1 MNNIGT
7 STPKER
13 TMSPQETISEKR
25 QSIPPDEEMARVRDG
40 IQSLAIGETDT
51 QRNKSQVEVP
61 NNEEGDRGGT
71 QVNAED
77 MALNQQMVTHRGA
90 STGNDIPEV
99 NNSLTMYRMQSL
111 LSQSTGQE
119 REMPHSTSAS
129 QDGLEK
135 VPQGGLQNSLEQSE
149 HPAVESHVAHDGLPT
164 EPKAPHATPT
174 SEMHSNGSSQNTSL
188 ESASS
193 SNLHSTKDSLIFQ
206 QSGLTLNNMIAPPSA
221 KNLNLSQPHP
231 GNMSRTASQQSLQR
245 QESYLSFRA
254 PDKWQSISKMSNIA
268 MSSMNN
274 EALKAKSKES
284 NGDSTKWHSNKIDT
298 LASAQTS
305 KGNITENVNSKEE
318 SAAEANTSLL
328 SQAKNQMET
337 SAKKEKYQEV
347 DLSKLD
353 LSSYLSTQEPEP
365 ETRTQQKLWLQREN
379 VASLNDSEEMD
390 NGYTAHIVNQTSRFQ
405 YEQLSREFLQIR
417 RYKNPI
423 LESLQRVDDA
433 VLSNRKMDIDSK
445 SSQDTSLLSTS
456 IAKSIKQQYIPSS
469 ISNNFDFRSKETDA
483 LNEAQLQVNFDEI
496 NETLADLWKQNCVN
510 FKEMNLMKKKQ
521 YELQKL
527 QLQQQQQQQQQQ
539 HFQQQQLSQHN
550 QPQCFDHYNGD
561 MRNGALLSSRYGYQP
576 NNGNSQLANIFSRG
590 NRTSFGQS
598 GNRSSSTGV
607 NRVGNTNP
615 QTAIGVSKYH
625 PTTRAQQQQQ
635 QQQQQHQQ
643 YQQEQLYQQ
652 RQQQSQDLQ
661 PFREQQQQ
669 GQQQDREQHQR
680 LQQPHMQ
687 QVPREQLQEQH

>member
-149 HPAVESHVAHDGLPT
+149 HPAVESHVALDGLPT

-298 LASAQTS
+298 LASAL
-305 KGNITENVNSKEE
+305 
-318 SAAEANTSLL
+318 SLI
-328 SQAKNQMET
+328 
-337 SAKKEKYQEV
+337 
-347 DLSKLD
+347 
-353 LSSYLSTQEPEP
+353 
-365 ETRTQQKLWLQREN
+365 
-379 VASLNDSEEMD
+379 
-390 NGYTAHIVNQTSRFQ
+390 HI
-405 YEQLSREFLQIR
+405 
-417 RYKNPI
+417 
-423 LESLQRVDDA
+423 
-433 VLSNRKMDIDSK
+433 
-445 SSQDTSLLSTS
+445 
-456 IAKSIKQQYIPSS
+456 
-469 ISNNFDFRSKETDA
+469 
-483 LNEAQLQVNFDEI
+483 
-496 NETLADLWKQNCVN
+496 
-510 FKEMNLMKKKQ
+510 
-521 YELQKL
+521 
-527 QLQQQQQQQQQQ
+527 
-539 HFQQQQLSQHN
+539 
-550 QPQCFDHYNGD
+550 
-561 MRNGALLSSRYGYQP
+561 
-576 NNGNSQLANIFSRG
+576 
-590 NRTSFGQS
+590 
-598 GNRSSSTGV
+598 
-607 NRVGNTNP
+607 
-615 QTAIGVSKYH
+615 
-625 PTTRAQQQQQ
+625 
-635 QQQQQHQQ
+635 
-643 YQQEQLYQQ
+643 
-652 RQQQSQDLQ
+652 
-661 PFREQQQQ
+661 
-669 GQQQDREQHQR
+669 
-680 LQQPHMQ
+680 
-687 QVPREQLQEQH
+687 